1 MRHCP
6 ECRNVYPAPRDICP
20 ECWSR
25 LVPGPPPRQPSL
37 ALVHEAG
44 AFFEADLV
52 ETLLREEG
60 IPCLRLPARGALPSA
75 LAGLAA
81 LAGVRIYVRAE
92 EAPAAR
98 ELVAEVMGRRE
109 TEA

>member
-6 ECRNVYPAPRDICP
+6 ECRNIYSAPSDICP
-20 ECWSR
+20 ECWSW
-25 LVPGPPPRQPSL
+25 LLPGPPPRQRL
-37 ALVHEAG
+37 ALVHEAD

-52 ETLLREEG
+52 ETLLRDEG
-60 IPCLRLPARGALPSA
+60 IPCLRLPALGALPPA
-75 LAGLAA
+75 LAGLPA
-81 LAGVRIYVRAE
+81 LSGVRFYVRAE

-98 ELVAEVMGRRE
+98 ELIAEVTGRRE

>member
-6 ECRNVYPAPRDICP
+6 ECRSVHSEQRDICP
-20 ECWSR
+20 DCWRR
-25 LVPGPPPRQPSL
+25 LVPGEPARERL
-37 ALVHEAG
+37 ALVHEAD

-52 ETLLREEG
+52 ETLLRDEG

-75 LAGLAA
+75 LAGLPA
-81 LAGVRIYVRAE
+81 LSGVRIYVRAE
-92 EAPAAR
+92 EAGAAR
-98 ELVAEVMGRRE
+98 ELIAEVTGKHE